1 MLRLFTLS
9 SVFIVTL
16 MSLIADP
23 AFARRRSLGGDHA
36 IGGGI
41 ILAGPS
47 QNDVNSWVSSHGLAG
62 TKELGAGYELFFNYE
77 FRFSSTMFA
86 LHFRPSYL
94 TQSASGAGIE
104 SSVTAI
110 TFFPMLRLYPLE
122 NDYIKFFFQT
132 GIGVAKMDLK
142 LSNSGNGGSGSY
154 SATEFGA
161 MAGLGASF
169 CITESSCIGVEGNM
183 RYLPMNRITGSG
195 SPLGG
200 NITQTEGELE
210 QNNRDLAVTLSGI
223 QGAITYQMNF

>member
-1 MLRLFTLS
+1 MRRLITFA
-9 SVFIVTL
+9 SVFTATL
-16 MSLIADP
+16 MLLATDA
-23 AFARRRSLGGDHA
+23 AFARRGLGGSHS
-36 IGGGI
+36 IGAGV
-41 ILAGPS
+41 ILTGPT

-86 LHFRPSYL
+86 LHFRPSYMS
-94 TQSASGAGIE
+94 QSASGAGIE
-104 SSVTAI
+104 SGVSAI

-142 LSNSGNGGSGSY
+142 LSNSANGGNGTY

-183 RYLPMNRITGSG
+183 RYLPMNRLTGSG
-195 SPLGG
+195 SPLAG
-200 NITQTEGELE
+200 NITQTDGELE

-223 QGAITYQMNF
+223 QGALTYQYAF